1 MNYAKIEERVYY
13 PYLQIPHTRQKG
25 EESMKIIYILVI
37 LSSMT
42 ISTFAQSNKP
52 ITTSAQMLY
61 TLGEVCKR
69 VEVDT
74 KSFKADKHFGKACH
88 IHMVKSDNFGDFP
101 TYSGYHFKQIL
112 AYYPDSDFS
121 DKAAYALIYLI
132 DQEVYNFDD
141 VRQEMRKLE
150 KFIQAYPQS
159 TLRLRAQKRIAKIKT
174 DLKNGI
180 SPILD

>member
-1 MNYAKIEERVYY
+1 MR
-13 PYLQIPHTRQKG
+13 P
-25 EESMKIIYILVI
+25 IYILIV
-37 LSSMT
+37 LGSMT
-42 ISTFAQSNKP
+42 ISTFAQNSKP

-61 TLGEVCKR
+61 ALGEVCKR
-69 VEVDT
+69 VEIDT
-74 KSFKADKHFGKACH
+74 KRFKADKRFGEFCH

-112 AYYPDSDFS
+112 THYPDSDFS

-141 VRQEMRKLE
+141 VRQEMRRLE
-150 KFIQAYPQS
+150 KFIHAYPQS
-159 TLRLRAQKRIAKIKT
+159 TLKPQAQKRITKIKT
-174 DLKNGI
+174 DLKNGV

>member
-1 MNYAKIEERVYY
+1 
-13 PYLQIPHTRQKG
+13 
-25 EESMKIIYILVI
+25 MKIIYILII

-42 ISTFAQSNKP
+42 LGTFAQNNKP
-52 ITTSAQMLY
+52 ISTSAQMLY

-69 VEVDT
+69 VEIDT
-74 KSFKADKHFGKACH
+74 KRFKADKRFGEFCH
-88 IHMVKSDNFGDFP
+88 MHMIKSDNFGDFP
-101 TYSGYHFKQIL
+101 TYRGYHFKQIL
-112 AYYPDSDFS
+112 TYYPGSDFS

-150 KFIQAYPQS
+150 KFIRAYPQS
-159 TLRLRAQKRIAKIKT
+159 TLRLRAQKRITKIKT
-174 DLKNGI
+174 DLRNGI

>member
-1 MNYAKIEERVYY
+1 MR
-13 PYLQIPHTRQKG
+13 P
-25 EESMKIIYILVI
+25 IYILIV
-37 LSSMT
+37 LSSIT
-42 ISTFAQSNKP
+42 ISTFAQNNKP

-61 TLGEVCKR
+61 ALGEVCKR
-69 VEVDT
+69 VEIDT
-74 KSFKADKHFGKACH
+74 KRFKTDKRFGEFCH

-112 AYYPDSDFS
+112 TYYPDSHFS

-141 VRQEMRKLE
+141 VRQEMQKLE

-159 TLRLRAQKRIAKIKT
+159 ALRLRAQKRIAKIKT
-174 DLKNGI
+174 DLKNGVL
-180 SPILD
+180 PILD